1 MRLNEFTAQAL
12 RSMVVA
18 GEISCR
24 EIIESVLHCIKE
36 RDGEIK
42 AYVNV
47 TGEEA
52 LKKADELDDKIR
64 RGEEVG
70 PLAGIPIAVKENICT
85 EGIATT
91 CCSKMLANF
100 IPPYDASVIKR
111 VKDAGAI
118 IIGKTNMDE
127 FAMGSST
134 ETSCFFQ
141 THNPL
146 DTQRVPGGSSGGSAA
161 AVAGHE
167 SILGLGSDTGGSI
180 RQPSAFCGVVGLKPT
195 YGRISRYGLIPF
207 ASSLD
212 HVGTITKDLTDAAL
226 LLRIIAG
233 YDEIDSTSVNMEVPD
248 YVKGLKDDLQ
258 GLRIGVPKEYFVDGI
273 SSDVKEAVF
282 KAIDSFEAMGARC
295 EEVSLPHTEYAV
307 ATYYLIASAEAS
319 AALARYDGVR
329 FGYCHEDAEDIV
341 SMFSKTRGHGFGS
354 EVKRRIMLGTYALS
368 SENYDTHY
376 LKAQKV
382 RTLIRRDFDRVFE
395 NVDCLVSP
403 VTPSVAFK
411 LGEKLNDVL
420 NMYLSDVCTIPLNL
434 AAVPGISIPCALSN
448 GLPVGLQIIGK
459 HFQEE
464 MLLRVAYAF
473 EKNVDFREVN
483 VGEGGR
489 KV

>member
-24 EIIESVLHCIKE
+24 EIVESVLYCIEE
-36 RDGEIK
+36 RDGEIR

-64 RGEEVG
+64 GGEEVG
-70 PLAGIPIAVKENICT
+70 PLAGIPIAVKDNICT

-111 VKDAGAI
+111 VKDADAI

-141 THNPL
+141 TRNPL

-233 YDEIDSTSVNMEVPD
+233 YDEMDSTSVNMEVPD
-248 YVKGLKDDLQ
+248 YLKGLKDDLQ

-273 SSDVKEAVF
+273 SSDVKEAVL

-295 EEVSLPHTEYAV
+295 EEVSLP
-307 ATYYLIASAEAS
+307 
-319 AALARYDGVR
+319 DG
-329 FGYCHEDAEDIV
+329 
-341 SMFSKTRGHGFGS
+341 K
-354 EVKRRIMLGTYALS
+354 
-368 SENYDTHY
+368 
-376 LKAQKV
+376 
-382 RTLIRRDFDRVFE
+382 
-395 NVDCLVSP
+395 
-403 VTPSVAFK
+403 SV
-411 LGEKLNDVL
+411 V
-420 NMYLSDVCTIPLNL
+420 
-434 AAVPGISIPCALSN
+434 
-448 GLPVGLQIIGK
+448 
-459 HFQEE
+459 
-464 MLLRVAYAF
+464 
-473 EKNVDFREVN
+473 
-483 VGEGGR
+483 
-489 KV
+489 